1 MFNKMAFLING
12 IIQQIGN
19 TESISYQDKVFK
31 KRELV
36 LDCSYRNQFTGQ
48 IERAN
53 YPKFEFTGKHVDDLN
68 GFNIGDIVTVSFS
81 LNGSRSE
88 KYGQVRYFTNVQG
101 YKIEKYQSRYNQQQ
115 GGNQPTQA
123 VNGNQPTTS
132 QGTGELS
139 AQQAAMESARNA
151 STPTAPNFPPAVDDN
166 GNPIQGNK
174 DDLPF

>member
-1 MFNKMAFLING
+1 MAFLING

-88 KYGQVRYFTNVQG
+88 KDGQVRYFTNVQG

-115 GGNQPTQA
+115 GVNQTAQA
-123 VNGNQPTTS
+123 ANGNQQTPT
-132 QGTGELS
+132 QGTGQN

-151 STPTAPNFPPAVDDN
+151 AAPPAPNFPPAVDEN
-166 GNPIQGNK
+166 GNPIQGNN

>member
-1 MFNKMAFLING
+1 MAFQISG
-12 IIQQIGN
+12 IIQHIGN
-19 TESISYQDKVFK
+19 TESIPYQDKVFK

-53 YPKFEFTGKHVDDLN
+53 YPKFEFTGNHVDDLN
-68 GFNIGDIVTVSFS
+68 GFNMGDIVTVSFS

-88 KYGQVRYFTNVQG
+88 KDGQVRYFTNVQG

-115 GGNQPTQA
+115 GGNQTAQA
-123 VNGNQPTTS
+123 ANGNQPTPT
-132 QGTGELS
+132 QGAYQS

-151 STPTAPNFPPAVDDN
+151 AAPPAPNFPPAVDEN
-166 GNPIQGNK
+166 GNPIQGNN

>member
-1 MFNKMAFLING
+1 MAFQISG

-19 TESISYQDKVFK
+19 TESIPYQDKVFK

-53 YPKFEFTGKHVDDLN
+53 YPKFEFTGNHVDDMN
-68 GFNIGDIVTVSFS
+68 GFNTGDIVTVSFS

-88 KYGQVRYFTNVQG
+88 KDGQVRYFTNVQG
-101 YKIEKYQSRYNQQQ
+101 YKIEKYQSRYNKQQ
-115 GGNQPTQA
+115 GGNQPTQV
-123 VNGNQPTTS
+123 VNSNQPTNS
-132 QGTGELS
+132 QSAGQMS
-139 AQQAAMESARNA
+139 AQQAAIGSARNA
-151 STPTAPNFPPAVDDN
+151 ASASNFPPAVDEN
-166 GNPIQGNK
+166 GIPIQGNN

>member
-1 MFNKMAFLING
+1 MAFQISG
-12 IIQQIGN
+12 IIQHIGN
-19 TESISYQDKVFK
+19 TESIPYQGKVFK

-53 YPKFEFTGKHVDDLN
+53 YPKFEFTGNHVDDLN
-68 GFNIGDIVTVSFS
+68 SFNIGDIVTVSFS

-88 KYGQVRYFTNVQG
+88 KDGQIRYFTNVQG

-115 GGNQPTQA
+115 GGNQTAQA
-123 VNGNQPTTS
+123 ANGNQPTPT
-132 QGTGELS
+132 QGACQS

-151 STPTAPNFPPAVDDN
+151 AAPAAPNFPPAVDEN
-166 GNPIQGNK
+166 GNPIQGNN

>member
-1 MFNKMAFLING
+1 MAFQISG

-19 TESISYQDKVFK
+19 TESIPYQDKVFK

-53 YPKFEFTGKHVDDLN
+53 YPKFEFTGNHVDDLN
-68 GFNIGDIVTVSFS
+68 GFNMGDIVMVSFS
-81 LNGSRSE
+81 LKGSRSE
-88 KYGQVRYFTNVQG
+88 KDGQVRYFTNVQG

-123 VNGNQPTTS
+123 VNGNQPTNS
-132 QGTGELS
+132 QGAGQMS
-139 AQQAAMESARNA
+139 AQQAAMESARAA
-151 STPTAPNFPPAVDDN
+151 SASNFPPAVDAN
-166 GNPIQGNK
+166 GNPIQGNN

>member
-1 MFNKMAFLING
+1 MAFQISG
-12 IIQQIGN
+12 IIQHIGN
-19 TESISYQDKVFK
+19 TESIPYQDKVFK

-53 YPKFEFTGKHVDDLN
+53 YPKFEFTGNHVDDLN
-68 GFNIGDIVTVSFS
+68 GFNMGDIVTVSFS

-88 KYGQVRYFTNVQG
+88 KDGQVRYFTNVQG

-115 GGNQPTQA
+115 GGNQTAQA
-123 VNGNQPTTS
+123 ANGNQPTPT
-132 QGTGELS
+132 QGSCQS

-151 STPTAPNFPPAVDDN
+151 AAPPAPNFPPAVDEN
-166 GNPIQGNK
+166 GNPIQGNN

>member
-1 MFNKMAFLING
+1 MAFQISG
-12 IIQQIGN
+12 IILHIGN
-19 TESISYQDKVFK
+19 TESIPYQDKVFK

-53 YPKFEFTGKHVDDLN
+53 YPKFEFTGNHVDDLN
-68 GFNIGDIVTVSFS
+68 GFNMGDIVTVSFS

-88 KYGQVRYFTNVQG
+88 KDGQVRYFTNVQG

-123 VNGNQPTTS
+123 VDGNQPTNS
-132 QGTGELS
+132 QGAGQMS
-139 AQQAAMESARNA
+139 AQQAAMESARAA
-151 STPTAPNFPPAVDDN
+151 SASNFPPAVDAN
-166 GNPIQGNK
+166 GDPIQGNN

>member
-1 MFNKMAFLING
+1 MAFQISG
-12 IIQQIGN
+12 IIQHIGN
-19 TESISYQDKVFK
+19 TESIPYQGKVFK

-53 YPKFEFTGKHVDDLN
+53 YPKFEFTGNHVDDLN
-68 GFNIGDIVTVSFS
+68 DFNMGDIVTVSFS

-88 KYGQVRYFTNVQG
+88 KDGQVRYFTNVQG

-123 VNGNQPTTS
+123 VNGNQPTNS
-132 QGTGELS
+132 QGAGQMS
-139 AQQAAMESARNA
+139 AQQAAMESARAA
-151 STPTAPNFPPAVDDN
+151 SASNFPPAVDAN
-166 GNPIQGNK
+166 GDPIQGNN

>member
-1 MFNKMAFLING
+1 MAFQISG
-12 IIQQIGN
+12 IIQHIGN
-19 TESISYQDKVFK
+19 TESIPYQGKVFK

-36 LDCSYRNQFTGQ
+36 LDCSYRNQITGQ

-53 YPKFEFTGKHVDDLN
+53 YPKFEFTGNHVDDLN
-68 GFNIGDIVTVSFS
+68 GFNMGDIVTVSFS

-88 KYGQVRYFTNVQG
+88 KDGQVRYFTNVQG

-123 VNGNQPTTS
+123 VNGNQPTTT
-132 QGTGELS
+132 QGTGQMS

-151 STPTAPNFPPAVDDN
+151 AAPAAPNFPPAVDEN
-166 GNPIQGNK
+166 GNPIQGNN
-174 DDLPF
+174 DDLQF

>member
-88 KYGQVRYFTNVQG
+88 KDGQVRYFTNVQG

-123 VNGNQPTTS
+123 VNGNQPITTS
-132 QGTGELS
+132 GNGQSGEQQTNNS
-139 AQQAAMESARNA
+139 ASLV
-151 STPTAPNFPPAVDDN
+151 APNFPPAVDDN

>member
-1 MFNKMAFLING
+1 MAFQISG
-12 IIQQIGN
+12 IIQHIGN
-19 TESISYQDKVFK
+19 TESIPYQDKVFK

-53 YPKFEFTGKHVDDLN
+53 YPKFEFTGNHVDDLN
-68 GFNIGDIVTVSFS
+68 GFNIGDIVKVSFS

-88 KYGQVRYFTNVQG
+88 KDGQVRYFTNVQG

-115 GGNQPTQA
+115 DGNQPTQA
-123 VNGNQPTTS
+123 VNDNQPTTT
-132 QGTGELS
+132 QGTGQMT
-139 AQQAAMESARNA
+139 AQQAVMEYARATSA
-151 STPTAPNFPPAVDDN
+151 SNFSPAVDAN
-166 GNPIQGNK
+166 RNPIQGNN

>member
-1 MFNKMAFLING
+1 MAFQISG
-12 IIQQIGN
+12 IIQHIGN
-19 TESISYQDKVFK
+19 TESIPYQDKVFK

-53 YPKFEFTGKHVDDLN
+53 YLKFEFTGNHVDDLN
-68 GFNIGDIVTVSFS
+68 GFNMGDIVTVSFS

-88 KYGQVRYFTNVQG
+88 KDGQVRYFTNVQG
-101 YKIEKYQSRYNQQQ
+101 YKIEKYQSSYNLQQ

-123 VNGNQPTTS
+123 VNGNQPTTT
-132 QGTGELS
+132 QGTAQMS
-139 AQQAAMESARNA
+139 AQQPAMESARNA
-151 STPTAPNFPPAVDDN
+151 ASSSNFPPAVDAN
-166 GNPIQGNK
+166 GIPIPDNK

>member
-1 MFNKMAFLING
+1 MAFLING

-88 KYGQVRYFTNVQG
+88 KDGQVRYFTNVQG

-123 VNGNQPTTS
+123 VNCNQPITT
-132 QGTGELS
+132 QGNGQSGEQQTNNS
-139 AQQAAMESARNA
+139 AA
-151 STPTAPNFPPAVDDN
+151 PVVPNFPPAVDDN
-166 GNPIQGNK
+166 GNPVQGSK

>member
-1 MFNKMAFLING
+1 MAFLING

-88 KYGQVRYFTNVQG
+88 KDGQVRYFTNVQG

-123 VNGNQPTTS
+123 VNGNQPITTS
-132 QGTGELS
+132 GNGQSGEQQTNNS
-139 AQQAAMESARNA
+139 ASLV
-151 STPTAPNFPPAVDDN
+151 APNFPPAVDDN

>member
-1 MFNKMAFLING
+1 MAFQING
-12 IIQQIGN
+12 IIQHIGN
-19 TESISYQDKVFK
+19 TVSIPYQDKVFN

-53 YPKFEFTGKHVDDLN
+53 YPKFEFTGNHVDDLN
-68 GFNIGDIVTVSFS
+68 DFNIGDIVTVSFS

-88 KYGQVRYFTNVQG
+88 KDGQVRYFTNVQG

-115 GGNQPTQA
+115 DGNQPTQA
-123 VNGNQPTTS
+123 VNDNQPTDS
-132 QGTGELS
+132 QGAGQMS
-139 AQQAAMESARNA
+139 AQQAAMESARAA
-151 STPTAPNFPPAVDDN
+151 SASNFPPAVDAN
-166 GNPIQGNK
+166 GNPIQGNN

>member
-1 MFNKMAFLING
+1 MAFQISG
-12 IIQQIGN
+12 IILHIGN
-19 TESISYQDKVFK
+19 TESIPYQGKVFK

-53 YPKFEFTGKHVDDLN
+53 YPKFEFTGNHVDDLN
-68 GFNIGDIVTVSFS
+68 GFNMGDIVTVSFS

-88 KYGQVRYFTNVQG
+88 KDGQVRYFTNVQG

-123 VNGNQPTTS
+123 VNGNQPTNS
-132 QGTGELS
+132 QGAGQMS
-139 AQQAAMESARNA
+139 AQQAAMESARAA
-151 STPTAPNFPPAVDDN
+151 SASNFPPAVDAN
-166 GNPIQGNK
+166 GDPIQGNN

>member
-1 MFNKMAFLING
+1 MAFQISG
-12 IIQQIGN
+12 IIQHIGN
-19 TESISYQDKVFK
+19 TESIPYQDKVFK

-53 YPKFEFTGKHVDDLN
+53 YPKFEFTGNHVDDLN
-68 GFNIGDIVTVSFS
+68 GFNMGDIVTVSFS

-88 KYGQVRYFTNVQG
+88 KDGQVRYFTNVQG

-115 GGNQPTQA
+115 GGNQTAQA
-123 VNGNQPTTS
+123 ANGNQPTPT
-132 QGTGELS
+132 QGSCQS
-139 AQQAAMESARNA
+139 AQQAAVESARNA
-151 STPTAPNFPPAVDDN
+151 APPAPNFPPAVDEN
-166 GNPIQGNK
+166 GNPIQGNN

>member
-1 MFNKMAFLING
+1 MAFQISG

-19 TESISYQDKVFK
+19 TESIPYQDKVFK

-53 YPKFEFTGKHVDDLN
+53 YPKFEFTGNHVDDLN
-68 GFNIGDIVTVSFS
+68 GFNTGDIVTVSFS

-88 KYGQVRYFTNVQG
+88 KDGQVRYFTNVQG

-115 GGNQPTQA
+115 GGNQPTQV
-123 VNGNQPTTS
+123 VNGNHPTNS
-132 QGTGELS
+132 QGAGQMS
-139 AQQAAMESARNA
+139 AQQAAMGSARNA
-151 STPTAPNFPPAVDDN
+151 ASASNFPPAVDEN
-166 GNPIQGNK
+166 GIPIQGNN

>member
-1 MFNKMAFLING
+1 MAFQISG
-12 IIQQIGN
+12 IIQHIGN
-19 TESISYQDKVFK
+19 TESIPYQDKVFK

-53 YPKFEFTGKHVDDLN
+53 YPKFEFTSNHVDDLN
-68 GFNIGDIVTVSFS
+68 DFKIGDIVTVSFS

-88 KYGQVRYFTNVQG
+88 KDGQVRYFTNVQG
-101 YKIEKYQSRYNQQQ
+101 YRIEKYQSRYNQQQ
-115 GGNQPTQA
+115 GVNQPTQA
-123 VNGNQPTTS
+123 VNGNQPTTT
-132 QGTGELS
+132 QGTGQMS

-151 STPTAPNFPPAVDDN
+151 AAPPAPNFPPAVDEN
-166 GNPIQGNK
+166 GNPIQGNN

>member
-1 MFNKMAFLING
+1 MAFQISG
-12 IIQQIGN
+12 IIQHIGN
-19 TESISYQDKVFK
+19 TESIPYQDKVFK

-53 YPKFEFTGKHVDDLN
+53 YPKFEFTGNHVDDLN
-68 GFNIGDIVTVSFS
+68 GFNMGDIVTVSFS

-88 KYGQVRYFTNVQG
+88 KDGQVRYFTNVQG

-123 VNGNQPTTS
+123 VNGNQPTNS
-132 QGTGELS
+132 QGAGQMST
-139 AQQAAMESARNA
+139 QQAAMESARAA
-151 STPTAPNFPPAVDDN
+151 SASNFPPAVDAN
-166 GNPIQGNK
+166 GDPIQGNN

>member
-1 MFNKMAFLING
+1 MAFQISG
-12 IIQQIGN
+12 IIQHIGN
-19 TESISYQDKVFK
+19 TESIPYQDKVFK

-53 YPKFEFTGKHVDDLN
+53 YPKFEFTGNHVDDLN
-68 GFNIGDIVTVSFS
+68 GFNMGDIVTVSFS

-88 KYGQVRYFTNVQG
+88 KDGQVRYFTNVQG
-101 YKIEKYQSRYNQQQ
+101 YKTEKYQSRYNLQQ

-123 VNGNQPTTS
+123 VNGNQPTNS
-132 QGTGELS
+132 QGAGQMS
-139 AQQAAMESARNA
+139 AQQAAMESARAA
-151 STPTAPNFPPAVDDN
+151 SASNFPPAVDAN
-166 GNPIQGNK
+166 GDPIQGNN

>member
-1 MFNKMAFLING
+1 MAFQISG
-12 IIQQIGN
+12 IIQHIGN
-19 TESISYQDKVFK
+19 TESIPYQDKVFK

-53 YPKFEFTGKHVDDLN
+53 YPKFEFTGNHVDDLN
-68 GFNIGDIVTVSFS
+68 GFNMGDIVTVSFS

-88 KYGQVRYFTNVQG
+88 KDGQVRYFTNVHG

-123 VNGNQPTTS
+123 VNGNQPTNS
-132 QGTGELS
+132 QGAGQMS
-139 AQQAAMESARNA
+139 AQQAAMESARAA
-151 STPTAPNFPPAVDDN
+151 SASNFPPAVDAN
-166 GNPIQGNK
+166 GDPIQGNN

>member
-1 MFNKMAFLING
+1 MAFQISG
-12 IIQQIGN
+12 IIQHIGN
-19 TESISYQDKVFK
+19 TESIPYQDKVFK

-53 YPKFEFTGKHVDDLN
+53 YPKFEFTGNHVDDLN
-68 GFNIGDIVTVSFS
+68 GFNMGDIVTVSFS

-88 KYGQVRYFTNVQG
+88 KAGQVRYFTNVQG

-115 GGNQPTQA
+115 GGNQTAQA
-123 VNGNQPTTS
+123 ANGNQPTPT
-132 QGTGELS
+132 QGACQS

-151 STPTAPNFPPAVDDN
+151 AAPAAPNFPPAVDEN
-166 GNPIQGNK
+166 GNPIQGNN

>member
-1 MFNKMAFLING
+1 MAFQISG
-12 IIQQIGN
+12 IIQHIGN
-19 TESISYQDKVFK
+19 TESIPYQDKVFK

-53 YPKFEFTGKHVDDLN
+53 YPKFEFTGNHVDDLN
-68 GFNIGDIVTVSFS
+68 GFNMGDIVTVSFS

-88 KYGQVRYFTNVQG
+88 KDGQVRYFTNVQG
-101 YKIEKYQSRYNQQQ
+101 YKIEKYQSHYNQQQ
-115 GGNQPTQA
+115 GGNQTAQA
-123 VNGNQPTTS
+123 ANGNQPTPT
-132 QGTGELS
+132 QGACQS

-151 STPTAPNFPPAVDDN
+151 AAPAAPNFPPAVDEN
-166 GNPIQGNK
+166 GNPIQGNN

>member
-1 MFNKMAFLING
+1 MAFKISG

-19 TESISYQDKVFK
+19 TESIPYQDKVFK

-53 YPKFEFTGKHVDDLN
+53 YPKFEFTGNHVEDLN
-68 GFNIGDIVTVSFS
+68 GFKTGDIVTVTFS

-88 KYGQVRYFTNVQG
+88 KDGQVRYFTNVQG
-101 YKIEKYQSRYNQQQ
+101 YKIEKYQYRYNQQQ
-115 GGNQPTQA
+115 GGDQTIQEGYCNHSTTTQSGGQMS
-123 VNGNQPTTS
+123 V
-132 QGTGELS
+132 
-139 AQQAAMESARNA
+139 QQVAIESAKSA
-151 STPTAPNFPPAVDDN
+151 SASATKYPPTVDEN
-166 GNPIQGNK
+166 GIPIQGNI

>member
-1 MFNKMAFLING
+1 MAFQISG

-19 TESISYQDKVFK
+19 TESIPYQDKVFQ

-53 YPKFEFTGKHVDDLN
+53 YPKFEFTGIHVDDLN
-68 GFNIGDIVTVSFS
+68 NFNTGDIVTVSFS

-88 KYGQVRYFTNVQG
+88 KDGQVRYFTNVQG
-101 YKIEKYQSRYNQQQ
+101 FKIEKYQSRFNQQQ
-115 GGNQPTQA
+115 GGNQTSQCG
-123 VNGNQPTTS
+123 NGNQPNTS
-132 QGTGELS
+132 SPAKPTP
-139 AQQAAMESARNA
+139 QQATEAAMGN
-151 STPTAPNFPPAVDDN
+151 TAPPATQFPPAVDEN
-166 GNPIQGNK
+166 GQPIGQGDY

>member
-1 MFNKMAFLING
+1 MAFQISG
-12 IIQQIGN
+12 IIQHIGN
-19 TESISYQDKVFK
+19 TESIPYQDKVFK

-36 LDCSYRNQFTGQ
+36 LDCSYRNQFAGQ

-53 YPKFEFTGKHVDDLN
+53 YPKFEFTGNHVDDLN

-88 KYGQVRYFTNVQG
+88 KDGQVRYFTNVQG
-101 YKIEKYQSRYNQQQ
+101 Y
-115 GGNQPTQA
+115 GNQPT
-123 VNGNQPTTS
+123 NS
-132 QGTGELS
+132 QGARQMS

-151 STPTAPNFPPAVDDN
+151 ASASNFPPAVDEN
-166 GNPIQGNK
+166 GIPIQGNN

>member
-1 MFNKMAFLING
+1 MAFQISG
-12 IIQQIGN
+12 IIQHIGN
-19 TESISYQDKVFK
+19 TLRIPYQDKVFK

-53 YPKFEFTGKHVDDLN
+53 YPKFEFTGNHVDDLN
-68 GFNIGDIVTVSFS
+68 SFNIGDIVTVSFS

-88 KYGQVRYFTNVQG
+88 KDGQVRYFTNVQG

-123 VNGNQPTTS
+123 VNGNQPTTT
-132 QGTGELS
+132 QGTGQMS

-151 STPTAPNFPPAVDDN
+151 APPAPNFPPAVDEN
-166 GNPIQGNK
+166 GNPIQGNN

>member
-1 MFNKMAFLING
+1 MAFQISG
-12 IIQQIGN
+12 IIQHIGN
-19 TESISYQDKVFK
+19 TESIPYQDKVFK

-53 YPKFEFTGKHVDDLN
+53 YPKFEFTGKHADDLN

-88 KYGQVRYFTNVQG
+88 KDGQVRYFTNVQG

-115 GGNQPTQA
+115 SGNQPTQA
-123 VNGNQPTTS
+123 VNGNQPITTS
-132 QGTGELS
+132 GNGQSGE
-139 AQQAAMESARNA
+139 QQTNNS
-151 STPTAPNFPPAVDDN
+151 SSPVAPNFPPAVDDN

>member
-1 MFNKMAFLING
+1 MAFQISG
-12 IIQQIGN
+12 IIQHIGN
-19 TESISYQDKVFK
+19 TESIPYQDKVFK

-53 YPKFEFTGKHVDDLN
+53 YPKFEFTSNHVDDLN
-68 GFNIGDIVTVSFS
+68 DFNIGDIVTVSFS

-88 KYGQVRYFTNVQG
+88 KDGQVRYFTNVQG

-115 GGNQPTQA
+115 GGNQTTQA
-123 VNGNQPTTS
+123 ANGNQPTPT
-132 QGTGELS
+132 QGACQS
-139 AQQAAMESARNA
+139 AQQAAMESARAA
-151 STPTAPNFPPAVDDN
+151 SASNFPPAVDAN
-166 GNPIQGNK
+166 GNPIQGNN

>member
-1 MFNKMAFLING
+1 MAFLISG
-12 IIQQIGN
+12 IIQHIGN
-19 TESISYQDKVFK
+19 TESIPYQDKVFK

-53 YPKFEFTGKHVDDLN
+53 YPKFEFTGNHVDDLN
-68 GFNIGDIVTVSFS
+68 GFNMGDIVTVSFS

-88 KYGQVRYFTNVQG
+88 KDGQVRYFTNVQG

-123 VNGNQPTTS
+123 VNGNQPTNS
-132 QGTGELS
+132 QGAGQMS
-139 AQQAAMESARNA
+139 AQQAAMESARAVSA
-151 STPTAPNFPPAVDDN
+151 SNFPPAVDAN
-166 GNPIQGNK
+166 GNPIQGNN

>member
-1 MFNKMAFLING
+1 MAFLING

-53 YPKFEFTGKHVDDLN
+53 YPKFEFTGKHVDDMN

-88 KYGQVRYFTNVQG
+88 KDGQVRYFTNVQG

-115 GGNQPTQA
+115 SGNQPTQS
-123 VNGNQPTTS
+123 VNGNQPITTS
-132 QGTGELS
+132 GNGQSGEQQTNNS
-139 AQQAAMESARNA
+139 ASLV
-151 STPTAPNFPPAVDDN
+151 APNFPPAVDDN